1 MTFPGF
7 QDPYEPWMRCRFTL
21 THYPDFNP
29 TSLYSYSLMLH
40 DLDKKN
46 KLLASQAPPRV
57 CFYCRI
63 DRFYMGEKKIVSVS
77 SHFRVRSVSLLI
89 TIIVSKAFMSKACM
103 VVSGISCHCIWTN
116 TDYYKNKKKVHP
128 CLIKIFGNWP
138 EKLIISFA
146 WP

>member
-7 QDPYEPWMRCRFTL
+7 QDLYEPWMRCRFTL

-29 TSLYSYSLMLH
+29 TSLCSYSLMLH
-40 DLDKKN
+40 DLDKKK

-57 CFYCRI
+57 CFYCHI
-63 DRFYMGEKKIVSVS
+63 DHFYIGGKKIVSVS
-77 SHFRVRSVSLLI
+77 GHFRVRSVSLLI

-116 TDYYKNKKKVHP
+116 NKKGASLPRQNFWK
-128 CLIKIFGNWP
+128 LAREAINFFLFGLS
-138 EKLIISFA
+138 E
-146 WP
+146 